1 LFLTRFARRIVA
13 LLLLGGPMSFISTSA
28 LLPRIVALLFLS
40 GPMSAI
46 STSALLPRIVALLFL
61 AGPMSA
67 FPNSLRSKD
76 SGTPFS
82 WWSDVHYF

>member
-1 LFLTRFARRIVA
+1 LLFLS
-13 LLLLGGPMSFISTSA
+13 GPMSAISTSA

-46 STSALLPRIVALLFL
+46 STSALLPRIMALLFL

-67 FPNSLRSKD
+67 FPNSLLSKD
-76 SGTPFS
+76 SGSPS
-82 WWSDVHYF
+82 PWWSDVHYLYVSFAS